1 MKKLFSTGY
10 TDLGFHLAALL
21 LRLGFGILM
30 IPGGYNKWM
39 SYAEK
44 KDDFM
49 SFMGLG
55 GPVSLALLIF
65 AELICAGLLTLGL
78 FTRLVCVPLI
88 IAMSVALFDAHGGD
102 IFGKGK
108 MAGLF
113 LMGYVVVLL
122 VGPGK
127 FSMDKLMGK

>member
-1 MKKLFSTGY
+1 MKKIFSTNY
-10 TDLGFHLAALL
+10 SEPGFHLAVLL
-21 LRLGFGILM
+21 MRLGFGILM
-30 IPGGYNKWM
+30 IPSGYDKLM

-65 AELICAGLLTLGL
+65 AEFFCASLLALGL
-78 FTRLVCVPLI
+78 FTRLVCIPLI
-88 IAMSVALFDAHGGD
+88 IAMSVALFDTHGGD

-113 LMGYVVVLL
+113 LMSYAAILPL
-122 VGPGK
+122 GPGK
-127 FSMDKLMGK
+127 FSMDKLIGK